1 MVEILVI
8 MAVGMLIGYLLRKR
22 KALFAVIDRMVMAV
36 IFLLLFVLGIS
47 VGLNETVVESIHI
60 IGVKAVV
67 LTAGAVGGSVL
78 CCRLAWR
85 LFFSDTTEGSIHD
98 EMGEQVVHEG

>member
-1 MVEILVI
+1 MVEIIVI
-8 MAVGMLIGYLLRKR
+8 MGVGILIGYLLREK
-22 KALFAVIDRMVMAV
+22 KALFAAIDRIVMAV

-47 VGLNETVVESIHI
+47 VGLNKTVVESIHI

-78 CCRLAWR
+78 CCCLAWR
-85 LFFSDTTEGSIHD
+85 LFFSDTTETSIHD
-98 EMGEQVVHEG
+98 EMGEQVAHEG

>member
-8 MAVGMLIGYLLRKR
+8 MAVGMLIGYLLREK
-22 KALFAVIDRMVMAV
+22 KALFAVIDRIVMAV

-47 VGLNETVVESIHI
+47 VGLNETVVTSIHI

-67 LTAGAVGGSVL
+67 LTGGAVAGSVL
-78 CCRLAWR
+78 CCGLAWR
-85 LFFSDTTEGSIHD
+85 LFFSETKETSIRD
-98 EMGEQVVHEG
+98 EMGEQVPHEG